1 MGYPHLFGMKA
12 LIISELKTLYS
23 YSVSNESGHQVFTW
37 SDVEESFTGLWGT
50 IANYFFSFFW
60 FQALSLCSNF
70 QFRTSLLG
78 RNQQTKVFLK
88 RRHIKT
94 TQCYTCLLSKCFMW
108 KSKLSI
114 NLKHLDGSK
123 LLWCITKLKDNSGL
137 FSCSFII
144 IFLNLLWFGL

>member
-1 MGYPHLFGMKA
+1 MSQVIKCSPGQMLRNLSLVSGELLLTIALASFGSKLCHCA
-12 LIISELKTLYS
+12 QTFS
-23 YSVSNESGHQVFTW
+23 SGQVFW
-37 SDVEESFTGLWGT
+37 EEISK
-50 IANYFFSFFW
+50 
-60 FQALSLCSNF
+60 QKCSL
-70 QFRTSLLG
+70 
-78 RNQQTKVFLK
+78 KED
-88 RRHIKT
+88 IKT